1 MAHVLEPPSDTERAE
16 ASRLLKVLR
25 RNKHPKL
32 SLPGGEQAPLPEP
45 AAQALIGALEAVAA
59 GQEVVVVGAERDLTT
74 GQAAELLGV
83 SRQYLVGLLDDA
95 TIPCYLVGSHRR
107 VRLDDLLAFKAE
119 RDQKRRAL
127 LREMVREAED
137 AGLYD

>member
-1 MAHVLEPPSDTERAE
+1 M
-16 ASRLLKVLR
+16 
-25 RNKHPKL
+25 
-32 SLPGGEQAPLPEP
+32 
-45 AAQALIGALEAVAA
+45 
-59 GQEVVVVGAERDLTT
+59 VVVGAERDLTT

-83 SRQYLVGLLDDA
+83 SRQYLVGLLDDE

-107 VRLDDLLAFKAE
+107 VRLDDLMTFKAE
-119 RDQKRRAL
+119 RDHKRRAL